1 MARRQRSF
9 YHRPMRLRPSHVLL
23 ASIALAGCE
32 KPARVELDPPSLRFS
47 ARGQTAKVHATPYDQ
62 RGKPLPDLVCKWSS
76 TDDHV
81 ATAAG
86 PHNEATVAA
95 TGPGAAGVRCAVE
108 GLVAEARVAVRLVS
122 RIAVDPA
129 RLDLQ
134 VKDTPEPFA
143 LRVDAF
149 DDAGGLVAGKTAA
162 VRCERGGLPWRSAWA
177 GMAGRRR
184 RHTRGGRGGRR
195 PGRGARARRRR
206 AERRP
211 EAPVGP
217 RGPDGRVREARP
229 RPREGREGCCREDK
243 VAKGPAVEASPE
255 RAGCRGAAHASER
268 PPGTIGPLPCP
279 AARRAPCNLTGA
291 GWSP

>member
-1 MARRQRSF
+1 
-9 YHRPMRLRPSHVLL
+9 MRLRPSHVLL

-86 PHNEATVAA
+86 PHNEATVTAA
-95 TGPGAAGVRCAVE
+95 GPGAAGVRCAVE

-162 VRCERGGLPWRSAWA
+162 VRCENEAVCRGDQRGQVWPVGGGDTRAVVEVDGARGEVPVHVADARSAA
-177 GMAGRRR
+177 LKPRSVRGDPMAEYEKLVLDREK
-184 RHTRGGRGGRR
+184 
-195 PGRGARARRRR
+195 
-206 AERRP
+206 AEK
-211 EAPVGP
+211 A
-217 RGPDGRVREARP
+217 AA
-229 RPREGREGCCREDK
+229 
-243 VAKGPAVEASPE
+243 AK
-255 RAGCRGAAHASER
+255 
-268 PPGTIGPLPCP
+268 TK
-279 AARRAPCNLTGA
+279 
-291 GWSP
+291 